1 MMILNKKKNKKGN
14 LTLAFVFL
22 ASSVILIIL
31 AGLFSPMLVSFS
43 TIIIESGEGILI
55 DSQPSIDNI
64 QNEEI
69 RNQLNTSLNT
79 AIQSSADN
87 VSILASFY
95 AYAWI
100 IILIVSAIIV
110 FLFARMLVETGGRG
124 GIV

>member
-1 MMILNKKKNKKGN
+1 MMIRKNRKGN

-43 TIIIESGEGILI
+43 TIITQSGEDILI
-55 DSQPSIDNI
+55 DSQPSIENI

-69 RNQLNTSLNT
+69 RNQINQSLT
-79 AIQSSADN
+79 GAIQSSADN
-87 VSILASFY
+87 ISILSAFY
-95 AYAWI
+95 QYAWI
-100 IILIVSAIIV
+100 IILIVSAIII
-110 FLFARMLVETGGRG
+110 FLFARLLVETGGRG